1 MEWTVGPMKVG
12 GNLGYS
18 GIFCAHL
25 IGLIIFVMTESLEVR
40 PSHIFLKS
48 EIINKL
54 KLIIIVNTT

>member
-1 MEWTVGPMKVG
+1 MDGRTYESGWNP
-12 GNLGYS
+12 GYS